1 MQIENKTKLKNYFW
15 KQGYVIFNIENDE
28 LIDKVCKDVRKII
41 KKKNLKQ
48 ILKYIPIINL
58 QELLKVTNT
67 QIIAKNYPNYLK

>member
-41 KKKNLKQ
+41 KKKK
-48 ILKYIPIINL
+48 I
-58 QELLKVTNT
+58 
-67 QIIAKNYPNYLK
+67 